1 MRRMGRSGKALVV
14 IAVGCIGALRASPAH
29 ADDRAASGETPVR
42 SAPFDVA
49 PEIARLNAGDR
60 VCADDQPQGAWRRVG
75 LADGRHGFV
84 RDADMQV
91 VPGDPGH
98 PCAPSPPPPP
108 VVAVGNAEVVAVS
121 TLSPPSPLPRP
132 ERVREPAERHLL
144 GVMFELL
151 PVGTVTFNPPDGDSS
166 DTVYADSLF
175 AVAVAPFFDVA
186 VSPYVALGV
195 SPQAIFRVNSDKSA
209 EKSAK
214 QFDFRFRLTGRL
226 PLSPRV
232 RAFARVSP
240 AYSVIQLP
248 PLPPRT
254 TGSRSNPQGFLI
266 NVAVG
271 LEVAVLPNLFV
282 VTDLG
287 YQAGFQNS
295 VDGDTRTSYLHIGAG
310 FAIGL

>member
-1 MRRMGRSGKALVV
+1 MRRMRRWRTLSVV
-14 IAVGCIGALRASPAH
+14 IAAACFGALAATPAR
-29 ADDRAASGETPVR
+29 ADDRAASADTTVR

-49 PEIARLNAGDR
+49 PEIALLHAGDR

-84 RDADMQV
+84 READTQV
-91 VPGDPGH
+91 VPSDPNH
-98 PCAPSPPPPP
+98 PCTAASPPP
-108 VVAVGNAEVVAVS
+108 VVAVGNADVGALS
-121 TLSPPSPLPRP
+121 TQSSTAPLRSAKPA
-132 ERVREPAERHLL
+132 REPAERHLL

-151 PVGTVTFNPPDGDSS
+151 PVGTVTFEPPSADGG
-166 DTVYADSLF
+166 DTLYADSLF
-175 AVAVAPFFDVA
+175 AVAVAPFFDAA
-186 VSPYVALGV
+186 VSPYIAFGV
-195 SPQAIFRVNSDKSA
+195 SPQAIFRVKSDQTS

-271 LEVAVLPNLFV
+271 LEVAVLPNLFI

-287 YQAGFQNS
+287 YQAGFQGS
-295 VDGDTRTSYLHIGAG
+295 AGGDTRTSYLHLGAG

>member
-1 MRRMGRSGKALVV
+1 MRRSRTLSVVLV
-14 IAVGCIGALRASPAH
+14 AVCIGALHASPAR
-29 ADDRAASGETPVR
+29 ADDRAASAETPVR

-49 PEIARLNAGDR
+49 PEIARLRAGDR
-60 VCADDQPQGAWRRVG
+60 ICADDQPQGAWRRVG

-84 RDADMQV
+84 RDADTQV

-98 PCAPSPPPPP
+98 PCTPSPPP
-108 VVAVGNAEVVAVS
+108 VVAVGNAEVVAVA
-121 TLSPPSPLPRP
+121 TPSPTAPRPRP
-132 ERVREPAERHLL
+132 ERAREPAERHLL

-151 PVGTVTFNPPDGDSS
+151 PVGTVTFEPPSADGG
-166 DTVYADSLF
+166 DTLYADSLF
-175 AVAVAPFFDVA
+175 AVAVAPFFDAA
-186 VSPYVALGV
+186 VSPYVAFGV
-195 SPQAIFRVNSDKSA
+195 SPQAIFRVKSDQTS

-271 LEVAVLPNLFV
+271 LEVAVLPNLFI

-287 YQAGFQNS
+287 YQAGFQGS
-295 VDGDTRTSYLHIGAG
+295 ADGDTRTSYLHIGAG